1 MLNYFFKCSSFECH
15 DYWAHTSYTTHIFIS
30 VTSSWRQ
37 RKPNQPNSDIDT
49 LLLNEMFIASYWI
62 FLKPRFRVTAHLIS
76 FGTTAP
82 SVNKYS
88 YSLFTLNPDIAD
100 GCTLHYP
107 AHTHTFSLNTWI
119 WTILTVL
126 KGVHIQLQG
135 AQRIAGSCQ
144 DLNIIIWPHN
154 PTVTWENTGF
164 IILFF
169 STGMFVS
176 ISLLSDSWLWKM
188 SWEGV
193 PFLILSLES
202 SQTRFVPVSTS
213 FIIPIRQTSHVLK
226 HFASFLHHIQSIC
239 KSQCR
244 GGGGLQLS
252 CTSPVPIFSKL
263 CLYHTWNNISPF
275 YCTRLRAECKTQCWS

>member
-1 MLNYFFKCSSFECH
+1 MLNYFFKWRSFECH
-15 DYWAHTSYTTHIFIS
+15 DYRKATPVGSHFIRNAHFYFSNFIMRAKEIMPAYCRNSYSNELYTHYYSLKYIIPY
-30 VTSSWRQ
+30 Q
-37 RKPNQPNSDIDT
+37 I
-49 LLLNEMFIASYWI
+49 Y
-62 FLKPRFRVTAHLIS
+62 LKPRFNITAHLIS
-76 FGTTAP
+76 FVRTAP

-88 YSLFTLNPDIAD
+88 YTLIYSESRYCMAD
-100 GCTLHYP
+100 GSTPHCP
-107 AHTHTFSLNTWI
+107 AHTHMFSLNSWI

-126 KGVHIQLQG
+126 KGVHIQPQD

-154 PTVTWENTGF
+154 PTVTLENTGF
-164 IILFF
+164 LALFF

-213 FIIPIRQTSHVLK
+213 FIIPIR
-226 HFASFLHHIQSIC
+226 
-239 KSQCR
+239 
-244 GGGGLQLS
+244 
-252 CTSPVPIFSKL
+252 
-263 CLYHTWNNISPF
+263 
-275 YCTRLRAECKTQCWS
+275 

>member
-1 MLNYFFKCSSFECH
+1 MG
-15 DYWAHTSYTTHIFIS
+15 AHF
-30 VTSSWRQ
+30 
-37 RKPNQPNSDIDT
+37 
-49 LLLNEMFIASYWI
+49 
-62 FLKPRFRVTAHLIS
+62 
-76 FGTTAP
+76 
-82 SVNKYS
+82 
-88 YSLFTLNPDIAD
+88 
-100 GCTLHYP
+100 
-107 AHTHTFSLNTWI
+107 
-119 WTILTVL
+119 TILHTLTHFHWTAEFELFEILTLL

-244 GGGGLQLS
+244 VGGGGGGLQLS
-252 CTSPVPIFSKL
+252 CTSPVPIFSKI

-275 YCTRLRAECKTQCWS
+275 